1 MQRGTGIAAAGFVIL
16 LLALAVLPCAALYV
30 RVRQGKSRCF
40 IEMLREHE
48 VVIVRY
54 RSPDQAPLPPEPEV
68 CLCPLENAGEA
79 ALCARPRLTR
89 SRGTLVLR

>member
-1 MQRGTGIAAAGFVIL
+1 MRRRTGIAAGSVIL
-16 LLALAVLPCAALYV
+16 LLALAVPAPLPCAALYV

-68 CLCPLENAGEA
+68 CLCPLESAGAA
-79 ALCARPRLTR
+79 ALCAGPL
-89 SRGTLVLR
+89 SSAQMDSK